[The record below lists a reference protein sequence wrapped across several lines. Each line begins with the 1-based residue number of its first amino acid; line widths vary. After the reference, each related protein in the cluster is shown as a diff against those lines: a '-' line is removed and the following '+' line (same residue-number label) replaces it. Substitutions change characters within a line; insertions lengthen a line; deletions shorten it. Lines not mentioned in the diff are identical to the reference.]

1 MKIIAESGLAKAI
14 EQELLIPDPI
24 NFAKGIEI
32 INNATNDRTTTDD
45 NKGDRQDRS

>member
-1 MKIIAESGLAKAI
+1 MKIVEESGLAKAV

-32 INNATNDRTTTDD
+32 INNATNRRTTKDD
-45 NKGDRQDRS
+45 NESDRQDCS

>member
-1 MKIIAESGLAKAI
+1 MKIIAESGLAKAV

-32 INNATNDRTTTDD
+32 INNATNDRTA
-45 NKGDRQDRS
+45 NNNNEGDRQDRT